1 MKMECDVIRD
11 LLPLYAEKIA
21 SPASTALVEQH
32 LAECPDCRAQLEQM
46 EQPVPVQPDPQPDAP
61 LQGIR
66 RTLQKR
72 SLRTAAAAV
81 LTALC
86 LVALVVGMGSAK
98 TPVTAEQAKIWTY
111 NKKENEANLC
121 VLEVQGE
128 NVRLELEGSFAWGQP
143 TITVRAMRYSFPH
156 LHAALE
162 GLLGAAVTDTS
173 ITVSR
178 TQLLTVKCADETRYY
193 RDGQQEERYLQ
204 KEADGTQTY
213 VYAPEYQVTEEQGV
227 LEKG

>member
-81 LTALC
+81 LTVLC

-98 TPVTAEQAKIWTY
+98 TPVTAEQAQLWTY
-111 NKKENEANLC
+111 SKREDQADLC

-128 NVRLELEGSFAWGQP
+128 NVRLELEGSFAWGRP
-143 TITVRAMRYSFPH
+143 AITVRAMRYTFPH

-162 GLLGAAVTDTS
+162 GLLGAAVSDTS

-193 RDGQQEERYLQ
+193 QDGQQVERYIAG
-204 KEADGTQTY
+204 ENPDGTPD
-213 VYAPEYQVTEEQGV
+213 YAYGTEQEYGHDY
-227 LEKG
+227 EKG